1 MGAARSSRPTG
12 AARNVSARVSDER
25 YRRAHRTERL
35 LCRWEQ
41 ASRSLEKLLS
51 TLSARLPQSARL
63 GKQPELFLGLVNLVV
78 DVERFLGE
86 LGELER
92 RVVVQVAVLGMSEE
106 WVAWKLRLSQS
117 DVSRAYW
124 RGILRLDAW
133 LEGAGYFG

>member
-1 MGAARSSRPTG
+1 M
-12 AARNVSARVSDER
+12 SDQY

-51 TLSARLPQSARL
+51 TLSARLPQSARV
-63 GKQPELFLGLVNLVV
+63 GKQPDLFVGLVNLVV

-92 RVVVQVAVLGMSEE
+92 RVVMQVAVLGSNEA

-124 RGILRLDAW
+124 RGILRLDAL
-133 LEGAGYFG
+133 LESGGYFAEG